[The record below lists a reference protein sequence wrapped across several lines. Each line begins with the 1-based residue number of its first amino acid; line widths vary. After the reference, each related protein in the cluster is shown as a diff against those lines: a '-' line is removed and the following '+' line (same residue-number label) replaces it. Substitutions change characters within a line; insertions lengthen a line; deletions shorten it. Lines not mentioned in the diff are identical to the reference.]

1 MAYFA
6 KVLNGTV
13 TQVIIADQNFFDE
26 FTDSSPGNWIET
38 SPNTRAG
45 VIYNE
50 DGVTPAADQSQALRK
65 NTASKGCT
73 YNTQLDAFIPPKPF
87 ESWILNETTCMWEA
101 PVAMPSE
108 GGFWFWNET
117 EQRWDLESAPE

>member
-26 FTDSSPGNWIET
+26 FTDLSPGNWIET
-38 SPNTRAG
+38 SPNTRGG
-45 VIYNE
+45 VIYEE
-50 DGVTPAADQSQALRK
+50 DGETPASDQSQALRK

-73 YNTQLDAFIPPKPF
+73 YNKQLDAFIPPKLF
-87 ESWILNETTCMWEA
+87 ASWTLNETTCMWQA
-101 PVAMPSE
+101 PVAMPNE
-108 GGFWFWNET
+108 GGPWFWNEA
-117 EQRWDLESAPE
+117 EQRWDVAA